1 MKIENA
7 LAQIFSEV
15 ERAEKLHPDWQLH
28 PDWPTSPIHQAAIVT
43 EEAGELLQAS
53 LNHNERRGSKKAMIT
68 EAIHTAASVIRFLK
82 NINEESTDESFHNV
96 SVPQNA
102 GPDCAEER

>member
-1 MKIENA
+1 MKIEIA
-7 LAQIFSEV
+7 LAQIFSEI
-15 ERAEKLHPDWQLH
+15 ERAEKLH

-53 LNHNERRGSKKAMIT
+53 LNHNEHKGSKKAMIT
-68 EAIHTAASVIRFLK
+68 EAIHTAATVMRVLK

-96 SVPQNA
+96 SVP
-102 GPDCAEER
+102 

>member
-1 MKIENA
+1 MKIEIA

-15 ERAEKLHPDWQLH
+15 ERAEKLHPDW
-28 PDWPTSPIHQAAIVT
+28 PTNPIHQAAIVT

-82 NINEESTDESFHNV
+82 NIKEESTDESFHNV

>member
-15 ERAEKLHPDWQLH
+15 GRAEKLH

-53 LNHNERRGSKKAMIT
+53 LKELLQASLNHNEHKGSKKAMIT
-68 EAIHTAASVIRFLK
+68 EAIHTAATVIRFLK
-82 NINEESTDESFHNV
+82 NIEESND
-96 SVPQNA
+96 
-102 GPDCAEER
+102 

>member
-1 MKIENA
+1 MNIEIA

-15 ERAEKLHPDWQLH
+15 ERAEKLHPDW
-28 PDWPTSPIHQAAIVT
+28 PTNPIHQAAIVT

>member
-1 MKIENA
+1 MKIEIA

-15 ERAEKLHPDWQLH
+15 ERAEKLH

-53 LNHNERRGSKKAMIT
+53 LNHNEHKGSKKAMIT
-68 EAIHTAASVIRFLK
+68 ESIHTAASVIRFLK

-96 SVPQNA
+96 SVP
-102 GPDCAEER
+102 

>member
-15 ERAEKLHPDWQLH
+15 ERAEKLH

-53 LNHNERRGSKKAMIT
+53 LNHNEHKGSKKAMIT
-68 EAIHTAASVIRFLK
+68 EAIHTAASVIRFFK

-96 SVPQNA
+96 SVP
-102 GPDCAEER
+102 

>member
-1 MKIENA
+1 MKTRWRKS
-7 LAQIFSEV
+7 FPRS
-15 ERAEKLHPDWQLH
+15 RAGKLH

-68 EAIHTAASVIRFLK
+68 EAIHTAATVIRFLK
-82 NINEESTDESFHNV
+82 NINEESDESFHNV
-96 SVPQNA
+96 SVS
-102 GPDCAEER
+102 

>member
-15 ERAEKLHPDWQLH
+15 ERAEKLH

-53 LNHNERRGSKKAMIT
+53 LNHNEHKGSKKAMIT

>member
-1 MKIENA
+1 MKIEIA

-15 ERAEKLHPDWQLH
+15 ERAEKLHPDW
-28 PDWPTSPIHQAAIVT
+28 PTNPIHQAAIVT

-53 LNHNERRGSKKAMIT
+53 LNHNEHKGSKKAMIT

-82 NINEESTDESFHNV
+82 NIKEESTDESFHNV

>member
-1 MKIENA
+1 MKIEIA

-15 ERAEKLHPDWQLH
+15 ERAEKLH

-53 LNHNERRGSKKAMIT
+53 LNTMNTRDRKRR
-68 EAIHTAASVIRFLK
+68 
-82 NINEESTDESFHNV
+82 
-96 SVPQNA
+96 
-102 GPDCAEER
+102 